1 MNKVWIIAVV
11 LLCLLILPVSA
22 AVCQTAQ
29 EFVPLLIDLSGWE
42 GSKPETVELTI
53 QEMKSIVVSRDYS
66 KGNQSLTAGIMVGQQ
81 TAGTWNPAYQEGF
94 KMEAGSN
101 LVEVKRQDGYL
112 IMHSYNGDEREG
124 MFLVLL
130 QEVSPNGRSGALFV
144 FSYEG
149 MDDSE
154 GQKLAGKFDWGAM
167 KRKLK

>member
-1 MNKVWIIAVV
+1 MNKVWIVMIV

-29 EFVPLLIDLSGWE
+29 DFVPLLINLSGWE
-42 GSKPETVELTI
+42 GSEPETVELTM
-53 QEMKSIVVSRDYS
+53 QDMKSIVVSRDYS
-66 KGNQSLTAGIMVGQQ
+66 KGDQSLKAGIMVGQQ
-81 TAGTWNPAYQEGF
+81 TTGIWNPAYQEGF

-101 LVEVKRQDGYL
+101 LMEVKMQGGYL
-112 IMHSYNGDEREG
+112 IMHTYNGDEREG
-124 MFLVLL
+124 MFVVLL
-130 QEVSPNGRSGALFV
+130 QEVSPDGRSGAMFV

-167 KRKLK
+167 KSKLQ